1 MELQFVLS
9 NFPITKLSYEK
20 LIHKKVCSD
29 FILAVPHGPKHFIWF
44 TNFESKH
51 VCFLIELGE
60 RNHSNIKESI
70 RGVRII
76 KMPFVDN
83 DTILYGTFLNLE
95 NQNFFTIE
103 DIFYYKGK
111 LLSNETCSWLNK
123 FDIIGKFL
131 ENNVKQNKNHGF
143 FGKPFLNFGMP
154 LIHNKFEELMKL
166 IENTKSYRV
175 HNIAFRLKDKSGSLV
190 LPFSKVGNTGD
201 SLFKEENT
209 KVVIEQPVVKFN
221 QTNILDI
228 LYNKPNTKEA
238 PVTQV
243 PSKPVPNTNKPI
255 PNTKQ
260 VPSKTLVQRV
270 KEQVLMVKPDIQ
282 NDIYHLYSYD
292 ELSKTYANYVGIA
305 SIPDYKTSVLL
316 NKVFRNIKENDNLDA
331 LEESDDED
339 EFENDKEDRF
349 VSLEKECKF
358 KCVFNYKFKK
368 WTPNQLF
375 PLLEKVEQNH

>member
-1 MELQFVLS
+1 MERQFVLS

-44 TNFESKH
+44 TNFDNKH

-60 RNHSNIKESI
+60 RNHSNIKDSI

-83 DTILYGTFLNLE
+83 ETILYGTFLNLE

-111 LLSNETCSWLNK
+111 QLPNETCSWLNK

-131 ENNVKQNKNHGF
+131 ENNVKQNKNQGF

-154 LIHNKFEELMKL
+154 LIHNKFDELMKL

-190 LPFSKVGNTGD
+190 LPFSKINNTNHV
-201 SLFKEENT
+201 LYT
-209 KVVIEQPVVKFN
+209 KVEVNTVEVNKELTKEVKFN

-228 LYNKPNTKEA
+228 LYNKPNAT
-238 PVTQV
+238 PTI
-243 PSKPVPNTNKPI
+243 PIINSKPTINTNKPI
-255 PNTKQ
+255 TNTNK
-260 VPSKTLVQRV
+260 PLIQRV

-292 ELSKTYANYVGIA
+292 ELTKTYANYVGIA

-358 KCVFNYKFKK
+358 KCVFNHKFKK
-368 WTPNQLF
+368 WTPIHF
-375 PLLEKVEQNH
+375 S

>member
-1 MELQFVLS
+1 MEHKFVLS

-44 TNFESKH
+44 TNFENKH

-123 FDIIGKFL
+123 FDNIGKFL
-131 ENNVKQNKNHGF
+131 ENNVKQNKNQGF
-143 FGKPFLNFGMP
+143 FGKPFLNFGIP
-154 LIHNKFEELMKL
+154 LIHNKFDELMKL
-166 IENTKSYRV
+166 IENTKSYKV
-175 HNIAFRLKDKSGSLV
+175 HNIAFRLKEKSGSLV

-201 SLFKEENT
+201 SLFNEVNT
-209 KVVIEQPVVKFN
+209 KVEEKPVVKFN
-221 QTNILDI
+221 QSNILDI
-228 LYNKPNTKEA
+228 LYNKPNSKE
-238 PVTQV
+238 V
-243 PSKPVPNTNKPI
+243 PSKPITNTNKTIPSKPI
-255 PNTKQ
+255 
-260 VPSKTLVQRV
+260 PSKTLVQRV

-375 PLLEKVEQNH
+375 PLLEKVEQTNF

>member
-1 MELQFVLS
+1 MERQFVLS

-154 LIHNKFEELMKL
+154 LIHNKFDELMKL

-201 SLFKEENT
+201 SLNIVEVNT
-209 KVVIEQPVVKFN
+209 KVEVKNEPVIKFN

-238 PVTQV
+238 PVINKKPV
-243 PSKPVPNTNKPI
+243 PSKP
-255 PNTKQ
+255 
-260 VPSKTLVQRV
+260 LVQRV

-368 WTPNQLF
+368 WTPNQL
-375 PLLEKVEQNH
+375 LEKVEQNH